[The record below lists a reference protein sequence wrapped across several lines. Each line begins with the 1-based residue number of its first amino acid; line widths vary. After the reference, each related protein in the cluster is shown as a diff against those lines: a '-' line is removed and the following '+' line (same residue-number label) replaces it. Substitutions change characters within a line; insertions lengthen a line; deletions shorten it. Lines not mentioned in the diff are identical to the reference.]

1 MQALEHTSRVVADD
15 LRKAERSINIAT
27 RDTAQF
33 LLTTLDATE
42 VLRLSPAMTQRTVK
56 ATVAALGALVEG
68 QEQMAMRAHLSIEKV
83 GRQLGL
89 NETSWGE
96 PNEKP
101 NSAVLEDGPHIGSQV
116 SVAA

>member
-1 MQALEHTSRVVADD
+1 MHALTNTSRIIADE
-15 LRKAERSINIAT
+15 LRKAERSINLAA

-42 VLRLSPAMTQRTVK
+42 VHRLSPAMSQRTLK

-68 QEQMAMRAHLSIEKV
+68 QEQLAIRAHLSIEKA

-89 NETSWGE
+89 SETSWGE
-96 PNEKP
+96 TLPKP
-101 NSAVLEDGPHIGSQV
+101 ALTPAEERELLSA
-116 SVAA
+116 

>member
-1 MQALEHTSRVVADD
+1 MQAPEDTSRVVADD

-42 VLRLSPAMTQRTVK
+42 MLRLSPAMTQRTVK
-56 ATVAALGALVEG
+56 ATVAALAALVEG
-68 QEQMAMRAHLSIEKV
+68 QEQMAMRAHPSIQKV
-83 GRQLGL
+83 GLQLGL
-89 NETSWGE
+89 SETSWGE

-101 NSAVLEDGPHIGSQV
+101 GSAVLGDDLLRSSQV
-116 SVAA
+116 SEAA

>member
-1 MQALEHTSRVVADD
+1 MQALEETSRIVADD

-42 VLRLSPAMTQRTVK
+42 AQRLSPAMTQRTVK

-68 QEQMAMRAHLSIEKV
+68 QEHMTMRAHPSIEKV
-83 GRQLGL
+83 GLRLGL
-89 NETSWGE
+89 DVTSWGE

-101 NSAVLEDGPHIGSQV
+101 NSAVLEGAGHEGQPITERV
-116 SVAA
+116 

>member
-1 MQALEHTSRVVADD
+1 MQGLTNTSRVIAAE
-15 LRKAERSINIAT
+15 LRKAERSINLAA

-42 VLRLSPAMTQRTVK
+42 THRLSPAMAHRTVK

-68 QEQMAMRAHLSIEKV
+68 QDQMVLRAHISLERV

-89 NETSWGE
+89 SETSWGE
-96 PNEKP
+96 NLPKP
-101 NSAVLEDGPHIGSQV
+101 AMTSTEERELLSA
-116 SVAA
+116 